1 LGRFVAEMADLL
13 FPICDARGR
22 ERLEKLIELAFRYQ
36 ESEPNVRLDRFIKT
50 VRETKIES
58 PSDSTLRVMSLHKS
72 KGLEFDIV
80 VLPELDAP
88 LDRSRSS
95 FVVGRKTPTS
105 PIETALR
112 SVPQDVQNLL
122 PQEFQ
127 QLFDDA
133 LTERF
138 EEALCL
144 LYVAVTRPV
153 RSLIAIISPKK
164 NASKTPTFASILR
177 AGLAANALIF
187 PEGSPFYGKAQT
199 VFASGVSAWSQ
210 FDAPPKTPSRPS
222 VSASVFE
229 PLALPAPSPSYAV
242 SNDATDVAA
251 KVASSLAER
260 RLLFQRET
268 PTGGRSSRRWSR
280 PGSFALGK
288 ALHAC
293 FETVRWLDV
302 DGAPNANLLRELLK
316 ALGCDAADV
325 RRTLERFDEI
335 CQTPFVQKLLSCSS
349 YNVFAPEIPTND
361 AASSAVSLLPE
372 IESPTWEILQERPFS
387 FLSRD
392 GRLWRGSIDR
402 LVLLRDGGRVV
413 GADVIDFKT
422 DRLSPQ
428 RVTSSAEPSW
438 PRLPDAETLS
448 AYRRQ
453 LEVYGAVVADWY
465 SLPPERISLRL
476 AFVSEGFALDPTK
489 QLIPCQRDASAPIA
503 PSDAEPS
510 FFLHPT
516 NGDAQC

>member
-1 LGRFVAEMADLL
+1 
-13 FPICDARGR
+13 
-22 ERLEKLIELAFRYQ
+22 YQ

-88 LDRSRSS
+88 LDRARSS

-112 SVPQDVQNLL
+112 SVPQEIQNLL

-144 LYVAVTRPV
+144 LYVALTRPV
-153 RSLIAIISPKK
+153 RSLIAIVSPKK
-164 NASKTPTFASILR
+164 NASKTPSFASILR
-177 AGLAANALIF
+177 AGLAPNALVF

-199 VFASGVSAWSQ
+199 IFESGVKNWSQ
-210 FDAPPKTPSRPS
+210 FDAPITPTSQTPSAPR
-222 VSASVFE
+222 VFE
-229 PLALPAPSPSYAV
+229 PLALPAPSP
-242 SNDATDVAA
+242 TVAA
-251 KVASSLAER
+251 ETRATNEVTGISSPRAER

-293 FETVRWLDV
+293 FETVRWFDV
-302 DGAPNANLLRELLK
+302 DGKPDANLLRERLK
-316 ALGCDAADV
+316 ALGLDAADV

-335 CQTPFVQKLLSCSS
+335 CETPFVQKLLSRAS
-349 YNVFAPEIPTND
+349 YNVCQSSLPNDD

-372 IESPTWEILQERPFS
+372 IKSPTWEIFQERPFS

-422 DRLSPQ
+422 DRLTLQ
-428 RVTSSAEPSW
+428 RVTSSALPPLEPRF
-438 PRLPDAETLS
+438 PPLPDAETLS

-465 SLPPERISLRL
+465 SLPLERISLRL
-476 AFVSEGFALDPTK
+476 AFVSEGFAFAPTR
-489 QLIPCQRDASAPIA
+489 QPIPCQFGASTA
-503 PSDAEPS
+503 SDFSVNVNPES
-510 FFLHPT
+510 FSLNST